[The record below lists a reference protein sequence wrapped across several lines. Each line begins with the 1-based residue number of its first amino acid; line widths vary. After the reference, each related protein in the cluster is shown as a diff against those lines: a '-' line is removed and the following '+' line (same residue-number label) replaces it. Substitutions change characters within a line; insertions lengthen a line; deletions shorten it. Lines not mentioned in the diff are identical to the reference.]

1 VNKQILI
8 NAARWETRVAL
19 LEETTLVELHIERR
33 HERGIAG
40 NIYKGKVVRVLPG
53 MQAAF
58 LDIGL
63 EKAAFLHVSDLALPE
78 TLPPQIAPEDAEA
91 PPPEASAAG
100 EVEPAPMP
108 DHPLESPEEPAQNG
122 DEPVARAAEANGD
135 GDAESEDGRPPR
147 RRIPLPPIEE
157 RLQKGEELLV
167 QVAKEPM
174 GTKGARVTAHI
185 SLPGRHLVYM
195 PGTRHIGISRR
206 IEDSAERDRLRE
218 IVEAERPDEGG
229 LIVRTACEGATK
241 RDIHDDVR
249 FLTRL
254 WTHVQKVA
262 DGASAPSL
270 IHQDLDLPLRTV
282 RDLFTSDVE
291 RLVVDDPEDHARVVE
306 FVEATMPRL
315 TSRVHLYDGST
326 PLFDQ
331 HGIETKIARALDRRV
346 WLKSGGYLIFDQTE
360 SLTTVDVNT
369 GRYVGKT
376 DQEETVLRTNL
387 EAAKQVV
394 QQLRLRNIGGI
405 IVIDFIDME
414 KLANRKKVFDALQE
428 AIKKDKARSNVLRIS
443 ELGLVQM
450 TRKRTRE
457 SLEQLLTAPCPHCDG
472 HGRERSAETLAY
484 DALRRLQREA
494 VGRTERTMLALR
506 VPPDVAEFLAMHRA
520 ATIDAIEKRLGTQV
534 VLEGDAALE
543 RGVVQIV
550 VR

>member
-1 VNKQILI
+1 MHKQILI
-8 NAARWETRVAL
+8 NAARWETRVAV
-19 LEETTLVELHIERR
+19 LEDTTLVELHIERH

-78 TLPPQIAPEDAEA
+78 TLPPQIAQDDAVLADETAPEPAAEPA
-91 PPPEASAAG
+91 AAYPP
-100 EVEPAPMP
+100 EPAP
-108 DHPLESPEEPAQNG
+108 
-122 DEPVARAAEANGD
+122 D
-135 GDAESEDGRPPR
+135 GDAAEPAARAEGEADPEGESEDGRPPR
-147 RRIPLPPIEE
+147 RRVPLPPIEE
-157 RLQKGEELLV
+157 RLKKGEELLV

-206 IEDSAERDRLRE
+206 IEDPAERDRLRE
-218 IVEAERPDEGG
+218 IVEAERPAEGG

-254 WTHVQKVA
+254 WSHVQKVA
-262 DGASAPSL
+262 DGATAPSL

-291 RLVVDDPEDHARVVE
+291 RLVVDDPDDHARVVE

-315 TSRVHLYDGST
+315 TSRVHHYEGST

-331 HGIETKIARALDRRV
+331 HGVETKIVRALDRRV

-428 AIKKDKARSNVLRIS
+428 AMRKDKARSNVLRIS

-484 DALRRLQREA
+484 DALRRLQREV
-494 VGRTERTMLALR
+494 VGRTERTILALR
-506 VPPDVAEFLAMHRA
+506 VPPDVAEFLALHRTTTVA
-520 ATIDAIEKRLGTQV
+520 AVEKRLGTEI
-534 VLEGDAALE
+534 VLEGDASLE
-543 RGVVQIV
+543 RGAVQVV